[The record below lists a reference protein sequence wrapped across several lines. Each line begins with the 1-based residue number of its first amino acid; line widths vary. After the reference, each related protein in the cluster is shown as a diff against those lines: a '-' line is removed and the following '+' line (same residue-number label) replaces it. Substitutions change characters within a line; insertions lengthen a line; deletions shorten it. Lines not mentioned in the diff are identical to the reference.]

1 MASLENINQD
11 ILIEVLSKL
20 PIKNLF
26 QLRCVSKHWHD
37 LLFQA
42 SRKLATTTTLP
53 ASGLLYHQ
61 NSDYSYARL
70 LDDTD
75 DYDGLFDID
84 LGFMPCGSDLRILDS
99 RNGLLLCLPK
109 TGPQPTL
116 HLCNP
121 MTKTWFTLPKPPKE
135 THPTTLTMAVLAFD
149 PRRPRYFQVIHYTN
163 LSSTLDVAVFNS
175 GTGRWVEKRVLDEP
189 QPQPLMFRH
198 SVFADGALHVLLP
211 PRRHVV
217 RFDVETGERWM
228 IGLPGSESVGLEE
241 ILGESEGR
249 VHYAN
254 HDGRELTVWVLK
266 ERSEWVERLRI
277 DVEGFGDLSCGL
289 LSLDLMN
296 MVRVF
301 PMKMTPVAFHPS
313 SGVVFVG
320 VMDVVFSVD
329 LVSRRMKAVC
339 RVGTHCVFPFS
350 PCLFDGFGDVPSSD

>member
-26 QLRCVSKHWHD
+26 QLRCVSKQWHD

-42 SRKLATTTTLP
+42 SRKLATTTTTLP
-53 ASGLLYHQ
+53 ASGLFYHQ
-61 NSDYSYARL
+61 NSNYSYARL

-121 MTKTWFTLPKPPKE
+121 MTKTWFALPKLPKK
-135 THPTTLTMAVLAFD
+135 THPTTFTMAVLAFD
-149 PRRPRYFQVIHYTN
+149 PRRSRYFQVIHYTN

-175 GTGRWVEKRVLDEP
+175 STGRWVEKRVLDEP
-189 QPQPLMFRH
+189 QPQPLMYRH

-211 PRRHVV
+211 PRHRVV
-217 RFDVETGERWM
+217 RFNVETGERWM
-228 IGLPGSESVGLEE
+228 IELPGSESVGLEE
-241 ILGESEGR
+241 LLGESEGR
-249 VHYAN
+249 VHYAK

-266 ERSEWVERLRI
+266 ERREWVERLRI

-301 PMKMTPVAFHPS
+301 PMKMTPVAFHRARAWFLW
-313 SGVVFVG
+313 G
-320 VMDVVFSVD
+320 
-329 LVSRRMKAVC
+329 
-339 RVGTHCVFPFS
+339 
-350 PCLFDGFGDVPSSD
+350 